1 MTDALGDCLQNHRRN
16 PFKYGVLC
24 TKLMSRPSFFLLLY
38 ESEPRILRG
47 FVLENVV
54 EFATRSLSPQESRVV
69 LALAE
74 QGRREIARPE
84 IVQLLGVSDK
94 AADHVIH
101 SLRRKGWLER
111 ASWGRYLLIPPD
123 QGPEAL
129 GESNLLALAS
139 RIAEPYY
146 IGYGTAAAH
155 YGLTTQHRNVIW
167 LVTPVH
173 LRDRRVGEAEVRIVN
188 PVPHK
193 FFGFGPVDVLGYK
206 TVLSDREKTVIDCV
220 DRPDLA
226 GGVGEAAY
234 ILATASR
241 RFDWGKA
248 AEYLERIGSAPL
260 VRRFGWLADHT
271 GAYIPAGERDRLLR
285 LAGHSRKAFLGPKEE
300 VKDAI
305 GYDETWRL
313 FVNITREELH
323 GSSGLGRWQRAIKK
337 ET

>member
-1 MTDALGDCLQNHRRN
+1 M
-16 PFKYGVLC
+16 
-24 TKLMSRPSFFLLLY
+24 
-38 ESEPRILRG
+38 E
-47 FVLENVV
+47 FV
-54 EFATRSLSPQESRVV
+54 TRSLSPQESRVV

-84 IVQLLGVSDK
+84 IVQLLGVTPK

-111 ASWGRYLLIPPD
+111 ASWGKYLLIPPD

-167 LVTPVH
+167 LVTQVP
-173 LRDRRVGEAEVRIVN
+173 LRDRRVGDAEVRIVN
-188 PVPHK
+188 PVPKK

-206 TVLSDREKTVIDCV
+206 VIISDREKTAIDCI
-220 DRPDLA
+220 DRPELA
-226 GGVGEAAY
+226 GGTGEAAY

-241 RFDWGKA
+241 RFDWGNA
-248 AEYLERIGSAPL
+248 ADYLERTGSTAL
-260 VRRFGWLADHT
+260 VRRFGWLADHV
-271 GAYIPAGERDRLLR
+271 GADIQDGVRERLLQ
-285 LAGHSRKAFLGPKEE
+285 LAGHPRAALLGPKGE
-300 VKDAI
+300 VKGAI
-305 GYDETWRL
+305 GYDVTWRL
-313 FVNITREELH
+313 FVNVTPEELH
-323 GSSGLGRWQRAIKK
+323 GSAGLGRRRTVKR

>member
-1 MTDALGDCLQNHRRN
+1 M
-16 PFKYGVLC
+16 
-24 TKLMSRPSFFLLLY
+24 
-38 ESEPRILRG
+38 
-47 FVLENVV
+47 
-54 EFATRSLSPQESRVV
+54 EFATRSLSPQESRIV

-84 IVQLLGVSDK
+84 ILQLLDVSPK

-111 ASWGRYLLIPPD
+111 ASWGKYLLIPPD

-129 GESNLLALAS
+129 GEGNLLALAS
-139 RIAEPYY
+139 RIIEPYY

-173 LRDRRVGEAEVRIVN
+173 LRDRRVGDAEVRIVN

-193 FFGFGPVDVLGYK
+193 FFGFRPVDVLGYK
-206 TVLSDREKTVIDCV
+206 VIVSDREKTALDCI
-220 DRPDLA
+220 DRPELS
-226 GGVGEAAY
+226 GGAGEAAY

-248 AEYLERIGSAPL
+248 ADYLERIGSTAL
-260 VRRFGWLADHT
+260 VRRFGWFADHA
-271 GAYIPAGERDRLLR
+271 GADIPAGERSRLLR
-285 LAGHSRKAFLGPKEE
+285 LAGHGRKTLLGPNGE
-300 VKDAI
+300 VRGAI
-305 GYDETWRL
+305 GDDRTWRL
-313 FVNITREELH
+313 FVNLTREELH
-323 GSSGLGRWQRAIKK
+323 SSAGIGRRRTVKQA
-337 ET
+337 T

>member
-1 MTDALGDCLQNHRRN
+1 
-16 PFKYGVLC
+16 
-24 TKLMSRPSFFLLLY
+24 
-38 ESEPRILRG
+38 
-47 FVLENVV
+47 VLENIMD
-54 EFATRSLSPQESRVV
+54 FATRSLSPQESRVV

-84 IVQLLGVSDK
+84 IVELLGASPK
-94 AADHVIH
+94 AADHVIN

-111 ASWGRYLLIPPD
+111 ASWGKYLLIPPD

-139 RIAEPYY
+139 RIIEPYY
-146 IGYGTAAAH
+146 IGFGTAATH

-173 LRDRRVGEAEVRIVN
+173 LRDRRVGDAEVRIVN

-206 TVLSDREKTVIDCV
+206 VIISDREKTAIDCI
-220 DRPDLA
+220 DRPELA
-226 GGVGEAAY
+226 GGAGEAAY

-241 RFDWGKA
+241 RLDWGKA
-248 AEYLERIGSAPL
+248 ADYLERIGSTAL
-260 VRRFGWLADHT
+260 VRRFGWLADHA
-271 GAYIPAGERDRLLR
+271 GADIPAVERERLLR
-285 LAGHSRKAFLGPKEE
+285 LAGHGRKAFLGPRQE
-300 VKDAI
+300 VKSAI
-305 GYDETWRL
+305 GYDDTWRL
-313 FVNITREELH
+313 FVNLTPEELN
-323 GSSGLGRWQRAIKK
+323 GSAGLGRRRTVRK

>member
-1 MTDALGDCLQNHRRN
+1 M
-16 PFKYGVLC
+16 
-24 TKLMSRPSFFLLLY
+24 
-38 ESEPRILRG
+38 
-47 FVLENVV
+47 

-84 IVQLLGVSDK
+84 IVQLLGVSPK
-94 AADHVIH
+94 AADHIIN

-111 ASWGRYLLIPPD
+111 ASWGKYLLIPPD

-139 RIAEPYY
+139 RIAEQYY

-167 LVTPVH
+167 LVTLVH
-173 LRDRRVGEAEVRIVN
+173 LRDRRVGDAEVRIVN
-188 PVPHK
+188 PVLHK

-206 TVLSDREKTVIDCV
+206 VNMSDREKTAIDCI
-220 DRPDLA
+220 DRPELA
-226 GGVGEAAY
+226 GGIGEAAY
-234 ILATASR
+234 IMATASR

-248 AEYLERIGSAPL
+248 ADYLERIGSTAL
-260 VRRFGWLADHT
+260 VRRFGWLADNA
-271 GAYIPAGERDRLLR
+271 GADIPAGERERLLR
-285 LAGHSRKAFLGPKEE
+285 LAGNRRTALHGPKGE
-300 VKDAI
+300 VKGAI
-305 GYDETWRL
+305 GYDGTWRL
-313 FVNITREELH
+313 FVNLTPEELH
-323 GSSGLGRWQRAIKK
+323 GSAGLGRRRTIKK

>member
-1 MTDALGDCLQNHRRN
+1 M
-16 PFKYGVLC
+16 
-24 TKLMSRPSFFLLLY
+24 
-38 ESEPRILRG
+38 E
-47 FVLENVV
+47 FV
-54 EFATRSLSPQESRVV
+54 TRSLSPQESRVV

-84 IVQLLGVSDK
+84 IVQLLGVSPK
-94 AADHVIH
+94 AADHVIN

-111 ASWGRYLLIPPD
+111 ASWGKYLLIPPD

-139 RIAEPYY
+139 RIIEPYY
-146 IGYGTAAAH
+146 IGYGTAATH

-173 LRDRRVGEAEVRIVN
+173 LRDRRVGDAEVRIVN

-206 TVLSDREKTVIDCV
+206 VIISDREKTVLDCI
-220 DRPDLA
+220 DRPELA
-226 GGVGEAAY
+226 GGAGEAAY

-241 RFDWGKA
+241 RFDWAKA
-248 AEYLERIGSAPL
+248 VEYLERIGSAPL
-260 VRRFGWLADHT
+260 VRRFGWLADHA
-271 GAYIPAGERDRLLR
+271 GVNIPAGERERLLR
-285 LAGHSRKAFLGPKEE
+285 LAGHSRKAFLGPKGE
-300 VKDAI
+300 VKGAI

-313 FVNITREELH
+313 FVNVTREELH
-323 GSSGLGRWQRAIKK
+323 GSAGLGRRRTVKK
-337 ET
+337 EM

>member
-1 MTDALGDCLQNHRRN
+1 M
-16 PFKYGVLC
+16 
-24 TKLMSRPSFFLLLY
+24 
-38 ESEPRILRG
+38 
-47 FVLENVV
+47 

-84 IVQLLGVSDK
+84 VVQLLGVSEK

-139 RIAEPYY
+139 RIADPYY
-146 IGYGTAAAH
+146 IGYSTAAAH

-173 LRDRRVGEAEVRIVN
+173 LRDRRVGEAQVRIVN
-188 PVPHK
+188 PVPRK
-193 FFGFGPVDVLGYK
+193 FFGFGPVNVLGYK
-206 TVLSDREKTVIDCV
+206 TVISDREKTVIDCI
-220 DRPDLA
+220 DRPHMA

-241 RFDWGKA
+241 RFDWEKA
-248 AEYLERIGSAPL
+248 VGYLERIGSAAL
-260 VRRFGWLADHT
+260 VRRFGWLVDHT
-271 GAYIPAGERDRLLR
+271 GADIPAGERERLLR
-285 LAGHSRKAFLGPKEE
+285 LAGHSRMAFLGPKGEM
-300 VKDAI
+300 KGAI
-305 GYDETWRL
+305 GYDDTWRL
-313 FVNITREELH
+313 FVNVTPQELS
-323 GSSGLGRWQRAIKK
+323 GSAGLGRRRTVKREA
-337 ET
+337 

>member
-1 MTDALGDCLQNHRRN
+1 M
-16 PFKYGVLC
+16 
-24 TKLMSRPSFFLLLY
+24 
-38 ESEPRILRG
+38 
-47 FVLENVV
+47 LENVV